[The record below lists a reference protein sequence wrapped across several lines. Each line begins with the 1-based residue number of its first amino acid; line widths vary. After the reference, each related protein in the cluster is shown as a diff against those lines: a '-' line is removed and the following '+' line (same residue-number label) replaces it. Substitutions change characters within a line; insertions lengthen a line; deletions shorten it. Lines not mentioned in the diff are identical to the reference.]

1 MKHIKWKRLFH
12 WAGLGI
18 GIVSIIFV
26 IRKLSE
32 YSDQIDFSEF
42 NIFST
47 FSLLGLML
55 AYGSA
60 NLFLALAWR
69 DLLLYLGVSTTR
81 KWAIQTYGISQIAKY
96 VPGNIFHFAGRQAIG
111 QAAGLPAMPLAK
123 SSVWEIG
130 LLATTGLLFSVLVI
144 PLYIHWITFPIALSG
159 FVIVLG
165 ISFICIGFLV
175 GKNVASSMKYYLV
188 FLVISGI
195 IFECIVVLFTP
206 MGIGSNSIFI
216 GIVGVYVVAWLAG
229 LMTPGAPAGLGVREV
244 VFLTILHSFISERE
258 LLKAIVLGRFVTVG
272 GDFLFYAF
280 SMVMRLREKKAN

>member
-1 MKHIKWKRLFH
+1 MKHIKWKQLFH

-18 GIVSIIFV
+18 GILGIAFV
-26 IRKLSE
+26 VRKLSE
-32 YSDQIDFSEF
+32 YSDQIDFSGF
-42 NIFST
+42 T
-47 FSLLGLML
+47 FLSICVLFGMMV

-60 NLFLALAWR
+60 NIFLALAWR
-69 DLLLYLGVSTTR
+69 DLLLYLGVSTAK

-111 QAAGLPAMPLAK
+111 QAAGLPALPLAK
-123 SSVWEIG
+123 SAVWEIG

-144 PLYIHWITFPIALSG
+144 PLYFHWISFNFAL
-159 FVIVLG
+159 
-165 ISFICIGFLV
+165 IGFILV
-175 GKNVASSMKYYLV
+175 LVISILAVKFLGGKRIATAMEWYLL
-188 FLVISGI
+188 FLVISGV
-195 IFECIVVLFTP
+195 IFEGIIIRFTP

-216 GIVGVYVVAWLAG
+216 GIVGVYVIAWLAG

-244 VFLTILHSFISERE
+244 VFLTILHSFISEGE

-280 SMVMRLREKKAN
+280 SMWMRFRERKT